1 MAVFWVT
8 LALYPPITIL
18 VVPRHPN
25 TSPWTGRYF
34 LPLACFLLFNSG
46 DLAGR
51 LISRFCPLNQKS
63 KYLLLSFSLL
73 RVILIP
79 LIMVCNVQPRN
90 YLPVLFENEIY
101 YIVFMSIL
109 GLTNGYLFTNAMING
124 PNVAPE
130 ELKENAGFILVAFLG
145 LGLTLG
151 SFTSNILLRLL

>member
-1 MAVFWVT
+1 
-8 LALYPPITIL
+8 
-18 VVPRHPN
+18 
-25 TSPWTGRYF
+25 
-34 LPLACFLLFNSG
+34 
-46 DLAGR
+46 
-51 LISRFCPLNQKS
+51 
-63 KYLLLSFSLL
+63 
-73 RVILIP
+73 
-79 LIMVCNVQPRN
+79 MVCNVQPRN